1 MKTFPFLAKV
11 AGLIWLLAGSII
23 LITMFYM
30 LSKLNGGVES
40 LIIVGVSAF
49 FLLGF
54 AIPGYRVLANKADG
68 LAKQSIAVCI
78 LSFGVVFTQQL
89 PNDQFVVF
97 GLLFFSGVIGLVGNK
112 KYKSSIMKHEHQ
124 VSEEPE
130 A

>member
-1 MKTFPFLAKV
+1 MKTFPFLAKA
-11 AGLIWLLAGSII
+11 AGLIWLLAGSAM

-40 LIIVGVSAF
+40 LMIVGVSAF

-78 LSFGVVFTQQL
+78 FSFGVVFTQQL

-97 GLLFFSGVIGLVGNK
+97 GFLFFSGVIGIVGNK
-112 KYKSSIMKHEHQ
+112 KYKASIVKHEYKESQ
-124 VSEEPE
+124 EIEG
-130 A
+130 